1 MNTKEILNFLEPK
14 KQNLPAIE
22 FRGNFKGCD
31 IVVVP
36 VFENEEKPVKKA
48 FPIPLLTKLSGK
60 KDEKLQLVEN
70 NQILKFIGMGPR
82 AKMDSR
88 KMRRFYGSAYLMSL
102 HIKSKAIGL
111 VCPIEWLKEAAL
123 GIHMAGLNGGIL
135 KSKPKK
141 EPAPK
146 VVIGNKDF
154 EKQMSEAKKALK
166 VGMALA
172 EGKNLM
178 RLLGA
183 LPPNLL
189 NTQSYA
195 AVIQEL
201 SKKWNVEC
209 KRLTEKEKEP
219 YQLLN
224 AVSAGSQHPSELLIL
239 TVHPKA
245 GKTSKSVAIIGKGL
259 CYDSGG
265 LQDKQNYMKWM
276 KEDMAGS
283 ASLLGTILAMQKGGF
298 DLKETTHFTLG
309 LAENMMGERAMRADD
324 IYTAGDGQTV
334 EIGHT
339 DAEGRLVLA
348 DAICYIKKNYKN
360 VHRYVTIATL
370 TGSCAVALGENYTGM
385 ICNQE
390 EFAKEMT
397 ENGKY
402 SGEYVYA
409 SPWDMEFD
417 DMSSTNAD
425 ISTVSEGERNAGWI
439 KAGMFLYRFIP
450 KAKDEKG
457 QAGFCHLD
465 IAGSI
470 DTKEAGR
477 PWRQKGLN
485 SGVGVG
491 LLTSFLAQ

>member
-1 MNTKEILNFLEPK
+1 MTTKEILNLLDPK
-14 KQNLPAIE
+14 RQNLPAIE

-31 IVVVP
+31 LVVVP

-60 KDEKLQLVEN
+60 KDEKLHLVKN
-70 NQILKFIGMGPR
+70 NQILKFVGMGPR
-82 AKMDSR
+82 GKMDSR
-88 KMRRFYGSAYLMSL
+88 RMRRFFGAAYLASL
-102 HIKSKAIGL
+102 GIKPKSIGL
-111 VCPIEWLKEAAL
+111 VCPLEWIKEAAL
-123 GIHMAGLNGGIL
+123 AIHVAALGGGIL

-154 EKQMSEAKKALK
+154 EKQMPEAKKAIG

-178 RLLGA
+178 RVLGA

-195 AVIQEL
+195 ALIVEL
-201 SKKWNVEC
+201 AKKWNVEC
-209 KRLTEKEKEP
+209 KRLTEKEREP

-224 AVSAGSQHPSELLIL
+224 AVSAGSEHPSELLIM
-239 TVHPKA
+239 TIHPKA
-245 GKTSKSVAIIGKGL
+245 GKSAKSVAVVGKGL

-283 ASLLGTILAMQKGGF
+283 ASLLGTILAIQKGGF
-298 DLKETTHFTLG
+298 DLKETTYFALG

-324 IYTAGDGQTV
+324 IYVAGDGQTV

-348 DAICYIKKNYKN
+348 DSICYIKKNHKN

-370 TGSCAVALGENYTGM
+370 TGSCAVALGESYTGM

-390 EFAKEMT
+390 EFSKEMV
-397 ENGKY
+397 ENGKKA
-402 SGEYVYA
+402 GDFVYA

-417 DMSSTNAD
+417 DMGSTNAD

-439 KAGMFLYRFIP
+439 KAGMFLYRFVP
-450 KAKDEKG
+450 KTKDEKG

-477 PWRQKGLN
+477 HWRQKGLN

-491 LLTSFLAQ
+491 LLTNLLAQ